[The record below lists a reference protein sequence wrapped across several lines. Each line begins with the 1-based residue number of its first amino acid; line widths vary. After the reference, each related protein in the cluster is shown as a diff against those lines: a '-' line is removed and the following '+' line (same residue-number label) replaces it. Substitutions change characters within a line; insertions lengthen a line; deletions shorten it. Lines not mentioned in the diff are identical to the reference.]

1 MKKVKQWI
9 KDHKKEV
16 IIGVVAAGG
25 TALYFLVKEEKI
37 KGVKAGLRL
46 TFEFLNG
53 EEDGEYE
60 HDYGLRSKS
69 KSNPKSDMYTN
80 LNLHDPGY
88 TVGDLGKIGAELMK
102 NIPSLT
108 KDVPINHLNAN
119 FNIVKK

>member
-1 MKKVKQWI
+1 MKKVKQWV
-9 KDHKKEV
+9 KDHKKEI
-16 IIGVVAAGG
+16 IIGAVAAGG
-25 TALYFLVKEEKI
+25 TALYFLGKEKNI

-46 TFEFLNG
+46 SFEFLDG
-53 EEDGEYE
+53 EEDG
-60 HDYGLRSKS
+60 DPYGIQS
-69 KSNPKSDMYTN
+69 KSNCYTN
-80 LNLHDPGY
+80 LSLRNPGY

>member
-1 MKKVKQWI
+1 MKEVKQWI
-9 KDHKKEV
+9 KDHKKE
-16 IIGVVAAGG
+16 IIIAVAAAGG
-25 TALYFLVKEEKI
+25 TGLYFMRKEKKI
-37 KGVKAGLRL
+37 KGIKAGLRL
-46 TFEFLNG
+46 TFGFLNE

-69 KSNPKSDMYTN
+69 NMYTN

>member
-1 MKKVKQWI
+1 MKKVKQWV
-9 KDHKKEV
+9 KDHKKEI
-16 IIGVVAAGG
+16 IIGAVAGG
-25 TALYFLVKEEKI
+25 TALYFLGKEKKI

-53 EEDGEYE
+53 EEDGDY
-60 HDYGLRSKS
+60 YGLRSKS
-69 KSNPKSDMYTN
+69 DLYTN
-80 LNLHDPGY
+80 LNLHKPGY

-119 FNIVKK
+119 FNVIKK

>member
-1 MKKVKQWI
+1 MKKVKQWM
-9 KDHKKEV
+9 KDHKKE
-16 IIGVVAAGG
+16 IIVFVVAAGG
-25 TALYFLVKEEKI
+25 TALYFLGKEKKI
-37 KGVKAGLRL
+37 KGVEARLRL

-53 EEDGEYE
+53 EENG
-60 HDYGLRSKS
+60 DYYALRSKS
-69 KSNPKSDMYTN
+69 NLYTN
-80 LNLHDPGY
+80 LNLHEPGY

>member
-1 MKKVKQWI
+1 MKKVKQWM
-9 KDHKKEV
+9 KDHKKEIV
-16 IIGVVAAGG
+16 VGAVAAGG
-25 TALYFLVKEEKI
+25 TALYFLGKGEKI

-46 TFEFLNG
+46 SFRFLDG
-53 EEDGEYE
+53 EEDG
-60 HDYGLRSKS
+60 DPYGIQS
-69 KSNPKSDMYTN
+69 KSNCYTN
-80 LNLHDPGY
+80 LTLNNPGY